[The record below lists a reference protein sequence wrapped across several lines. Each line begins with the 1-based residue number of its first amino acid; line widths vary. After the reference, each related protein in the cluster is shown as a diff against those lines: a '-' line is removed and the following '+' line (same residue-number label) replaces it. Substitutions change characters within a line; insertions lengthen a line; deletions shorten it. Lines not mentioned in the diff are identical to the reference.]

1 MYENR
6 LMPLAWDT
14 VMGLNFPW
22 LSWIFWI
29 TSYNVT
35 WRWKRENSKIWEK
48 NKSEINLLYD
58 LGKVT
63 IPFGEL
69 FLSSV
74 EKQALDRS
82 ALLNLSANLLIKAI
96 HLLTITYDSWST
108 EILVLKAFLLLCQIR
123 DHGGIRKNENNVP

>member
-1 MYENR
+1 MR
-6 LMPLAWDT
+6 TDSCPLHGT
-14 VMGLNFPW
+14 
-22 LSWIFWI
+22 LSWVWI
-29 TSYNVT
+29 SHGYPECSGSHPYDVT
-35 WRWKRENSKIWEK
+35 WRWKRENSKSWEK

-82 ALLNLSANLLIKAI
+82 ALLNLSATLLIKAI

-123 DHGGIRKNENNVP
+123 DHGGIQKNENNVP